1 MTIGHRAPMDSLSG
15 SCGEPDAF
23 LHELVKK
30 EDLVSARAELSC
42 QWLLKLERGFRLIM
56 SS

>member
-1 MTIGHRAPMDSLSG
+1 MTIGYRAPMDSLSG

-23 LHELVKK
+23 FNELVQKG
-30 EDLVSARAELSC
+30 DLVAAKMQLSC
-42 QWLLKLERGFRLIM
+42 QWLLKLKRGFRLIM

>member
-1 MTIGHRAPMDSLSG
+1 MTIGYRAPLDSLSE

-23 LHELVKK
+23 FNELVQKG
-30 EDLVSARAELSC
+30 DLVAAKMQLSC
-42 QWLLKLERGFRLIM
+42 QWLLKLKRGFRLIM

>member
-23 LHELVKK
+23 LNELVQKG
-30 EDLVSARAELSC
+30 DLVSAKTQLSC